1 MACRIRT
8 GIRCTFILCDDC
20 NREIGDSPVTEI
32 PIKLS
37 DKMSLSLRPMEGHLE
52 SRVRFT
58 VVAMLFGQFSHGAC
72 HDRIGDEGIA

>member
-1 MACRIRT
+1 MTVI
-8 GIRCTFILCDDC
+8 GK
-20 NREIGDSPVTEI
+20 IGDSPATEI

-58 VVAMLFGQFSHGAC
+58 VAAMLFGQFCHGAC
-72 HDRIGDEGIA
+72 HGCLGDEGIA